1 MRRLTHDQLLT
12 VCNEFIKGRGFS
24 CHLDIEPGVSEYLKK
39 YDYIEENGS
48 YGFTL
53 NNKFYKNYKK
63 EIELLNLT
71 KFQKELIKDYVPLRP
86 IYFDGELMH
95 LFLNNPKFHFFWNGY
110 MGSLCST
117 DDSKLDIY
125 IKNVCLSY
133 DLLENKIIVGIFLVD
148 LIDLSYKSQ
157 MIFEPFMLEEVDDRY
172 EFHQYNVKNLILGQW
187 LDNEEED
194 IYSVLL
200 EGIKITNYIFEKK
213 YGFKLYRNEYEFGEL
228 QFFLPLFY
236 PTKINRFNFCMEV
249 YKLFLDN
256 INAKSLKA
264 KLIADY
270 ENLPN
275 KKDIDEE
282 KLKDGKYGFFTI
294 FQFYFNQYKEF
305 RKISFDKLD
314 EIRNLRT
321 EPAHKVYTNNF
332 DYEYCKEQDEILI
345 NLYRIINNIIKVEDP
360 DYKYLKEYKDGAY
373 VSFYGERGAILQK
386 NGFNEKPYKYYD
398 GYLGLNNDKFQVRD
412 GEILI
417 AYNNRKEIE
426 EVLENH
432 LKKNSK
438 LKNEDIKYIIN
449 ILLES
454 DICKPTSRELRSFFY
469 GNAYLKQ
476 FYGECKNYKKTGKKM
491 YNEFLKKDYK
501 YYLIF
506 ADSSELCWNLEK
518 TIEIIKKDKD
528 ALFGS
533 GLLLYLLTNNFSEDN
548 SNIFIKQVDNMLFS
562 NNVWD

>member
-1 MRRLTHDQLLT
+1 
-12 VCNEFIKGRGFS
+12 
-24 CHLDIEPGVSEYLKK
+24 
-39 YDYIEENGS
+39 
-48 YGFTL
+48 
-53 NNKFYKNYKK
+53 
-63 EIELLNLT
+63 
-71 KFQKELIKDYVPLRP
+71 
-86 IYFDGELMH
+86 
-95 LFLNNPKFHFFWNGY
+95 
-110 MGSLCST
+110 
-117 DDSKLDIY
+117 
-125 IKNVCLSY
+125 
-133 DLLENKIIVGIFLVD
+133 LLENKIIIGIFLVD

-157 MIFEPFMLEEVDDRY
+157 MIFEPFMLEEIDDRY
-172 EFHQYNVKNLILGQW
+172 EFHQYNVKNLILGEW
-187 LDNEEED
+187 LDEDEED
-194 IYSVLL
+194 IYTVLL
-200 EGIKITNYIFEKK
+200 EGIRIVNYIFEKK
-213 YGFKLYRNEYEFGEL
+213 HGFKLYKNEYNCGDL
-228 QFFLPLFY
+228 QFYMPLFY
-236 PTKINRFNFCMEV
+236 PTKINRFNFCMEI
-249 YKLFLDN
+249 YKIFLDN
-256 INAKSLKA
+256 INKSSLK
-264 KLIADY
+264 KKILRDY
-270 ENLPN
+270 DKMSN
-275 KKDIDEE
+275 KDEIDLE
-282 KLKDGKYGFFTI
+282 KLNNGGYGVFS
-294 FQFYFNQYKEF
+294 FYKLYFGQYKQFHE
-305 RKISFDKLD
+305 ISYDKLD
-314 EIRNLRT
+314 EILELRK
-321 EPAHKVYTNNF
+321 EPAHKIYINDLN
-332 DYEYCKEQDEILI
+332 YEYCKEQDEILI

-386 NGFNEKPYKYYD
+386 NGFNGKPYKYYD
-398 GYLGLNNDKFQVRD
+398 GYLRLNNDKFQVRD

-476 FYGECKNYKKTGKKM
+476 FYGECKNYKKTGKEM
-491 YNEFLKKDYK
+491 YNEFLKKEYK

-528 ALFGS
+528 VLFGS

>member
-1 MRRLTHDQLLT
+1 MRRLTYDQLLT

-24 CHLDIEPGVSEYLKK
+24 CHLDVEQEVFNYLKK
-39 YDYIEENGS
+39 YNYILENNG

-53 NNKFYKNYKK
+53 NNTFYKNYKK
-63 EIELLNLT
+63 EIESLNLT

-95 LFLNNPKFHFFWNGY
+95 LILNNPRFHFFWNGY
-110 MGSLCST
+110 MGYLCST

-187 LDNEEED
+187 LDEDEED
-194 IYSVLL
+194 IYTVLL
-200 EGIKITNYIFEKK
+200 EGIRIVNYIFEKK
-213 YGFKLYRNEYEFGEL
+213 HGFKLYKNEYNCGDL
-228 QFFLPLFY
+228 QFYMPLFY
-236 PTKINRFNFCMEV
+236 PTKINRFNFCMEI
-249 YKLFLDN
+249 YKIFLDN
-256 INAKSLKA
+256 INKSSLK
-264 KLIADY
+264 KKILRYYDKMS
-270 ENLPN
+270 N
-275 KKDIDEE
+275 KDEIDLE
-282 KLKDGKYGFFTI
+282 KLKSGGYGVFS
-294 FQFYFNQYKEF
+294 FYKLYFGQYKQFHE
-305 RKISFDKLD
+305 ISYDKLD
-314 EIRNLRT
+314 EILELRK
-321 EPAHKVYTNNF
+321 EPAHKIYINDLNY
-332 DYEYCKEQDEILI
+332 DYCNEQDEILI

-386 NGFNEKPYKYYD
+386 NGFNGKPYKYYD
-398 GYLGLNNDKFQVRD
+398 GYLRLNNDKFQVRN

-432 LKKNSK
+432 LKRNSK

-454 DICKPTSRELRSFFY
+454 DICKPTGRELRSFFY

-476 FYGECKNYKKTGKKM
+476 FYGECKNYKKTGKEM
-491 YNEFLKKDYK
+491 YNEFLKKEYK

-548 SNIFIKQVDNMLFS
+548 SNIFIKQKDNMLFS

>member
-1 MRRLTHDQLLT
+1 MRRLTYDQLLT

-24 CHLDIEPGVSEYLKK
+24 CHLDVEQEVFNYLKK
-39 YDYIEENGS
+39 YNYILENNG

-53 NNKFYKNYKK
+53 NNTFYKNYKK
-63 EIELLNLT
+63 EIESLNLT

-95 LFLNNPKFHFFWNGY
+95 LILNNPRFHFFWNGY
-110 MGSLCST
+110 MGYLCST

-187 LDNEEED
+187 LDEDEED
-194 IYSVLL
+194 IYTVLL
-200 EGIKITNYIFEKK
+200 EGIRIVNYIFEKK
-213 YGFKLYRNEYEFGEL
+213 HGFKLYKNEYNCGDL
-228 QFFLPLFY
+228 QFYMPLFY
-236 PTKINRFNFCMEV
+236 PTKINRFNFCMEI
-249 YKLFLDN
+249 YKIFLDN
-256 INAKSLKA
+256 INKSSLK
-264 KLIADY
+264 KKILRYYDKMS
-270 ENLPN
+270 N
-275 KKDIDEE
+275 KDEIDLE
-282 KLKDGKYGFFTI
+282 KLKSGGYGVFS
-294 FQFYFNQYKEF
+294 FYKLYFGQYKQFHE
-305 RKISFDKLD
+305 ISYDKLD
-314 EIRNLRT
+314 EILELRK
-321 EPAHKVYTNNF
+321 EPAHKIYINDLNY
-332 DYEYCKEQDEILI
+332 DYCNEQDEILI

-386 NGFNEKPYKYYD
+386 NGFNGKPYKYYD
-398 GYLGLNNDKFQVRD
+398 GYLRLNNDKFQVRD

-432 LKKNSK
+432 LKRNSK

-454 DICKPTSRELRSFFY
+454 DICKPTGRELRSFFY

-476 FYGECKNYKKTGKKM
+476 FYGECKNYKKTGKEM
-491 YNEFLKKDYK
+491 YNEFLKKEYK

-548 SNIFIKQVDNMLFS
+548 SNIFIKQKDNMLFS

>member
-12 VCNEFIKGRGFS
+12 VCNEFIKRRGFS
-24 CHLDIEPGVSEYLKK
+24 CHLDIEPGVFEYLKK

-275 KKDIDEE
+275 KKDINEE

-386 NGFNEKPYKYYD
+386 NGFNGKPYKYYD

-476 FYGECKNYKKTGKKM
+476 FYGECKNYKKTGKEM

>member
-1 MRRLTHDQLLT
+1 MRRLTYDQLLT

-24 CHLDIEPGVSEYLKK
+24 CHLDVEQEVFNYLKK
-39 YDYIEENGS
+39 YNYILENNG

-53 NNKFYKNYKK
+53 NNTFYKNYKK
-63 EIELLNLT
+63 EIESLNLT
-71 KFQKELIKDYVPLRP
+71 KFQKELIKNYVPLRP

-95 LFLNNPKFHFFWNGY
+95 LILNNPRFHFFWNGY
-110 MGSLCST
+110 MGYLCST

-187 LDNEEED
+187 LDEDEED
-194 IYSVLL
+194 IYTVLL
-200 EGIKITNYIFEKK
+200 EGIRIVNYIFEKK
-213 YGFKLYRNEYEFGEL
+213 HGFKLYKNEYNCGDL
-228 QFFLPLFY
+228 QFYMPLFY
-236 PTKINRFNFCMEV
+236 PTKINRFNFCMEI
-249 YKLFLDN
+249 YKIFLDN
-256 INAKSLKA
+256 INKSSLK
-264 KLIADY
+264 KKILRYYDKMS
-270 ENLPN
+270 N
-275 KKDIDEE
+275 KDEIDLE
-282 KLKDGKYGFFTI
+282 KLKSGGYGVFS
-294 FQFYFNQYKEF
+294 FYKLYFGQYKQFHE
-305 RKISFDKLD
+305 ISYDKLD
-314 EIRNLRT
+314 EILELRK
-321 EPAHKVYTNNF
+321 EPAHKIYINDLNY
-332 DYEYCKEQDEILI
+332 DYCNEQDEILI

-386 NGFNEKPYKYYD
+386 NGFNGKPYKYYD
-398 GYLGLNNDKFQVRD
+398 GYLRLNNDKFQVRD

-432 LKKNSK
+432 LKRNSK

-476 FYGECKNYKKTGKKM
+476 FYGECKNYKKTGKEM
-491 YNEFLKKDYK
+491 YNEFLKKEYK

-548 SNIFIKQVDNMLFS
+548 SNIFIKQKDNMLFS